1 MDTPAPLVS
10 ADWLRAHL
18 DDVRVVDC
26 RFVLGDPEAGR
37 RLYLEG
43 HIPGAAYLDL
53 DADRAGPPGV
63 GGRHPLPEQER
74 FAAAARRA
82 GISAGATVVA
92 YDQHMTGGAAR
103 LWWLLRHHGHDRVA
117 VLEGGL
123 DAWDGALARGGEDPA
138 GGDFAPAAPRD
149 DLVTAEELRDR
160 LGDPALLLLDGRA
173 PERFRGEIEP
183 IDPVPGHIPG
193 AVNLPFADA
202 LPAPAEVADSAREL
216 VAYCGSGV
224 TACVLLL
231 SLAAAGRDDARLY
244 PGSWSEWS
252 GLGFPVETG

>member
-10 ADWLRAHL
+10 ADWLRAHR

-26 RFVLGDPEAGR
+26 RFVLGDPAAGR

-43 HIPGAAYLDL
+43 HIPGAAFLDL
-53 DADRAGPPGV
+53 DADLAGPPGD
-63 GGRHPLPEQER
+63 GGRHPLPDPER

-82 GISAGATVVA
+82 GISTGTTVVA
-92 YDQHMTGGAAR
+92 YDQDVTGGAAR
-103 LWWLLRHHGHDRVA
+103 LWWLLRHHGHTRVA
-117 VLEGGL
+117 VLDGGL
-123 DAWDGALARGGEDPA
+123 AAWDGPLTGGEEHIPE
-138 GGDFAPAAPRD
+138 GDFAPTGARD
-149 DLVTAEELRDR
+149 DVVTAEDLRDR
-160 LGDPALLLLDGRA
+160 LGDPALLLLDARA
-173 PERFRGEIEP
+173 PERFRGEVEP

-202 LPAPAEVADSAREL
+202 LPAPAEVTDSAREV

-231 SLAAAGRDDARLY
+231 SLAAAGRDDAKLY
-244 PGSWSEWS
+244 PGSWSQWS